1 MSKLWEWRSKLW
13 FFQKSCMDWKLDH
26 KAGWVPKN
34 WYFWTVVLEKTPE
47 SPLECKE
54 IQPVHP
60 KGNQSLI
67 FIGRPDA
74 EAEAPIPLPPGM
86 RRTDWFEK
94 TLIWKDPD
102 AGKDW
107 RWEEK
112 EMTEDEMVGWHHWL
126 DGYEFE
132 QAPGVG
138 DGQGSLVCCTPW
150 GSKVL
155 DTTEWLNWTEGK
167 GGNAETKEEQGRNN
181 RAVIKQV
188 LVSPQ
193 GIYIFLRS
201 LSGTKVPTP
210 TENGNFRLSTR
221 FLGHHHAVASPPTNQ
236 KKVICPAAITPNFAF
251 KNSYP
256 RWLESLRFLSMSCL
270 FSLLGPCSKPFS
282 APNSNVS
289 ICLASLC
296 IEHKHLGTASFQKKG
311 KEDLHQYNF
320 WIWEEWEKE

>member
-1 MSKLWEWRSKLW
+1 
-13 FFQKSCMDWKLDH
+13 MDWELDH

-86 RRTDWFEK
+86 WRTDWFEK
-94 TLIWKDPD
+94 TLILGRIED
-102 AGKDW
+102 GK
-107 RWEEK
+107 RRRQQRMK
-112 EMTEDEMVGWHHWL
+112 WL
-126 DGYEFE
+126 DDITDLMDMSSSKLRELVMDRE
-132 QAPGVG
+132 AWCAALHGVAKCWHNW
-138 DGQGSLVCCTPW
+138 VE
-150 GSKVL
+150 VL
-155 DTTEWLNWTEGK
+155 DTTELNWTEGK
-167 GGNAETKEEQGRNN
+167 GGNAETKEDQGRNN
-181 RAVIKQV
+181 SAVIKQV

-210 TENGNFRLSTR
+210 IENGNFRLSTR
-221 FLGHHHAVASPPTNQ
+221 FLGNHHAVASPPTNQ

-256 RWLESLRFLSMSCL
+256 KWLESLRFLSMMFL

-296 IEHKHLGTASFQKKG
+296 IEHKHLGTASFQRKG
-311 KEDLHQYNF
+311 KHYMNTMSGYERNERRSKFFRFY
-320 WIWEEWEKE
+320 